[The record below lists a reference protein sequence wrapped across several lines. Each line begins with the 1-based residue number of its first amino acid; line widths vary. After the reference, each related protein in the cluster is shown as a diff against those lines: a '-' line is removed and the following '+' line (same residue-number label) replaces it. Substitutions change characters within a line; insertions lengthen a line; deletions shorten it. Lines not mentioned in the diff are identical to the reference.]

1 MTCAHVRCAH
11 RKNRSLINP
20 WLKLPPP
27 DLLVMGTHSKGR
39 LASTVSIG
47 ALARHLLIEASADV
61 MTSRGLDCYGVETL
75 ATDKNGNCTMGDDAQ
90 RLTPEN

>member
-1 MTCAHVRCAH
+1 MTLGGQEHAFAMTCAHVRCAH
-11 RKNRSLINP
+11 NPEESFPDQSLVEASTA
-20 WLKLPPP
+20 

-61 MTSRGLDCYGVETL
+61 SMSR
-75 ATDKNGNCTMGDDAQ
+75 
-90 RLTPEN
+90 P